1 MGSFEQIFSS
11 ICKYLLTKLNVNV
24 TLHKDLSSL
33 LEKNMLG
40 TNPHPAQTGKIAG
53 DSHSLTFAVKGSE
66 RLSHTLRS
74 QS

>member
-40 TNPHPAQTGKIAG
+40 TNPHPAKTAKKVDLQASWVSASQGTIHLA
-53 DSHSLTFAVKGSE
+53 
-66 RLSHTLRS
+66 RS
-74 QS
+74 VRSAA

>member
-1 MGSFEQIFSS
+1 
-11 ICKYLLTKLNVNV
+11 
-24 TLHKDLSSL
+24 